1 MFHGKRGCSDDINTM
16 NWMKYSLSCVL
27 QGTTAGWNMYAWLLG
42 ILMRPLVL
50 TPQKGMRFCIFCR
63 LFSYLALLT
72 TRDWTISSMTTRF
85 GSKVQFGELKC
96 GMLQWWSNLKMLS
109 TASMPF
115 AACDLWSV
123 LNLLVFIPIY
133 DGIYTK
139 NLVKTMTI
147 ATSVKLWAPYTH
159 ADIGSVYA
167 SPSLWSQKRWYLLYI
182 PQHAQR
188 AHITG
193 SFWYLFHS
201 VTFRVIKVA
210 MVFLS

>member
-1 MFHGKRGCSDDINTM
+1 MFHGKRGCSHDINTI

-42 ILMRPLVL
+42 TLMRPLVL

-72 TRDWTISSMTTRF
+72 TRDWTTSSMTTRF
-85 GSKVQFGELKC
+85 GSRVQFDELKC

-123 LNLLVFIPIY
+123 LHVLVFISNAY
-133 DGIYTK
+133 GIYTNVFWFVTFAISLTLSLDQFCAK
-139 NLVKTMTI
+139 REGNPTTI
-147 ATSVKLWAPYTH
+147 SCATSYWA
-159 ADIGSVYA
+159 
-167 SPSLWSQKRWYLLYI
+167 SLCPFHQKNPQSQ
-182 PQHAQR
+182 
-188 AHITG
+188 T
-193 SFWYLFHS
+193 
-201 VTFRVIKVA
+201 
-210 MVFLS
+210 